1 MTVPED
7 SVHVTD
13 VPVVP
18 GVHDCASELN
28 RRVTVKAGVRL
39 GDNTNAYSSF
49 SGFQRAGPRSL
60 H

>member
-18 GVHDCASELN
+18 GMHDCASELN
-28 RRVTVKAGVRL
+28 RRVAVRACVRL
-39 GDNTNAYSSF
+39 GINTNAYSSF
-49 SGFQRAGPRSL
+49 SGFKR
-60 H
+60 